1 MKLDNITA
9 IILTRGGYPV
19 DDIVD
24 SLHGFGQVIVAD
36 NSKRALDRKVYLRWI
51 AAAQARNGI
60 IYVQDDDCI
69 VDAKGLV
76 DQYTELMAPMVCNMP
91 KDRREEYSKR
101 PGHISLVGWGAVF
114 NRFVVNANIDRY
126 CRSFPQDEL
135 FDREC
140 DRVVTY
146 LTPHMDVEVKFE
158 NLPRA
163 HGDDRMGREAR
174 HGEDLREICLRL
186 STLSV

>member
-1 MKLDNITA
+1 MKLDKMTA
-9 IILTRGGYPV
+9 IVLTRGGYPV

-24 SLHGFGQVIVAD
+24 SLHGFEQIIVAD
-36 NSKRALDRKVYLRWI
+36 NSKRNRDRKVYLRWL
-51 AAAQARNGI
+51 AAAAARNST

-69 VDAKGLV
+69 VDAKALV
-76 DQYTELMAPMVCNMP
+76 HQYAEHMAPMVCNMP
-91 KDRREEYSKR
+91 KDRRAEYARR

-114 NRFVVNANIDRY
+114 NRFLLAPNLAKYLERY
-126 CRSFPQDEL
+126 PEDEL

-146 LTPHMDVEVKFE
+146 LTPHIDVEVKFE
-158 NLPRA
+158 HLPRA

-174 HGEDLREICLRL
+174 HGDDLAEICRRL
-186 STLSV
+186 QAL